1 VGDTDEVYFEVASV
15 VTVFVVAGRYLE
27 RRARRQSGQALRD
40 LLTLG
45 AKDVSVI
52 DNGVE
57 HRIPVD
63 QLEAGQQFVVRPGER
78 IATDGVVIE
87 GLSAVDASMITGES
101 VPVEVA
107 IGDDVIGATV
117 NVGGRLVVRA
127 TRIGEETQLAQ
138 MAALVTAA
146 QAGKAPVQRLADR
159 VSAVFVPFVL
169 VASAATWMTWFAV
182 SDSASEA
189 FTAAVAVLIVACPC
203 ALGLATPTAL
213 LVGTGRGAQL
223 GILIRGP
230 EVLESTR
237 RVDTVVLDKTGTV
250 TTGRMTV
257 HEVVTSTGH
266 IAGDKS
272 EVLRLAASVEHFSE
286 HPVGQA
292 VARYAVTE
300 GVAVAPVSEFKSF
313 GGRGVEGVVDSHRVA
328 AGRIGW
334 LAELAMPLP
343 AALGEEIELAERN
356 GSTVVAVAAD
366 GHIRG
371 FIAVRDAIKTTS
383 AAAVAD
389 LKALGLAPLLVT
401 GDNQTTALAV
411 ATEVGIDNVVAG
423 VLPQQKVDVVRRL
436 QKEGRVVA
444 MVGDG
449 INDAPALATA
459 DLGLAMG
466 TGTDVAME
474 ASDLTLVRGDLTAA
488 PDAIKLSRRVLST
501 IKGNLFWAF
510 AYNVAAIPIAAAG
523 LLNPMVAG
531 LAMASSSLFV
541 MANSLRLRTYQP

>member
-1 VGDTDEVYFEVASV
+1 
-15 VTVFVVAGRYLE
+15 
-27 RRARRQSGQALRD
+27 
-40 LLTLG
+40 
-45 AKDVSVI
+45 
-52 DNGVE
+52 
-57 HRIPVD
+57 
-63 QLEAGQQFVVRPGER
+63 
-78 IATDGVVIE
+78 
-87 GLSAVDASMITGES
+87 
-101 VPVEVA
+101 
-107 IGDDVIGATV
+107 
-117 NVGGRLVVRA
+117 
-127 TRIGEETQLAQ
+127 
-138 MAALVTAA
+138 
-146 QAGKAPVQRLADR
+146 
-159 VSAVFVPFVL
+159 
-169 VASAATWMTWFAV
+169 
-182 SDSASEA
+182 
-189 FTAAVAVLIVACPC
+189 
-203 ALGLATPTAL
+203 
-213 LVGTGRGAQL
+213 
-223 GILIRGP
+223 
-230 EVLESTR
+230 
-237 RVDTVVLDKTGTV
+237 
-250 TTGRMTV
+250 
-257 HEVVTSTGH
+257 
-266 IAGDKS
+266 
-272 EVLRLAASVEHFSE
+272 
-286 HPVGQA
+286 
-292 VARYAVTE
+292 
-300 GVAVAPVSEFKSF
+300 
-313 GGRGVEGVVDSHRVA
+313 
-328 AGRIGW
+328 
-334 LAELAMPLP
+334 MPLP